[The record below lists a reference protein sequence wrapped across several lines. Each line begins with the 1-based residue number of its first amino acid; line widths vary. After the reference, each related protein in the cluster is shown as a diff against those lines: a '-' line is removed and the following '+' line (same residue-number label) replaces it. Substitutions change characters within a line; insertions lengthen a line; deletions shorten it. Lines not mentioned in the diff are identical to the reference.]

1 MKYIVKISLA
11 IFLICILTNSS
22 IISTSLVIKR
32 NNRSTRRHRLT
43 RANTKLERNL
53 KRLKDAGSNTA
64 FFICGALSKSGIP
77 FISTIVGIFTEIA
90 LKAENLKHNSNGV
103 SIEGKSYT
111 CDMKGL
117 TNIYE
122 GTIEVVKARNK
133 KNLLD
138 AKRALEDCIANFEID
153 TTKGDKYTCK
163 ESKKHLTKL
172 KTEGK
177 ALTKDKVLV
186 MRKIKSFLA
195 DLPHYKNNLKRSIF
209 NSKYECIKDLL
220 KKMNLIYCRDK
231 DGCENVLKTKLSEV
245 YKHLETDNNEGLS
258 MLYISDE
265 MFGVLLQ
272 MDCSKITDMEDDDK
286 VGFSTKLSAIWQSA
300 GLIKA
305 CVEKETKDEPT
316 WKKALMITAEI
327 VFMIGDIALTLMC
340 FGVLK
345 IIRSVMRGCQAL
357 YALYQAKK
365 AKENNDMDQYSM
377 RMGEGAG
384 YIINMVLGLV
394 LRRHKLKK

>member
-186 MRKIKSFLA
+186 MRKIKGFLA